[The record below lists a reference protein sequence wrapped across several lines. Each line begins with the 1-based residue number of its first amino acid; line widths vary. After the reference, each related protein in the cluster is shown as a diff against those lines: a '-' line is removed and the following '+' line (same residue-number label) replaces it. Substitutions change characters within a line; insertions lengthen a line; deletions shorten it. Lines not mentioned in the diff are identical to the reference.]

1 MTTAKLIIISNKAVA
16 MKGLTLSLLHLH
28 FAFCISNLNF
38 PPKNPNFSDFGS
50 GKNFG
55 FGSKFYDRAKFLG
68 SGEKFMFRRKLWVW
82 EERTW
87 WIPLMMHAK
96 SAQFLAAKILEEN
109 AEN

>member
-1 MTTAKLIIISNKAVA
+1 MNDNIYKQGHCNEGFNAEPIA
-16 MKGLTLSLLHLH
+16 
-28 FAFCISNLNF
+28 FAFCIPNLNF
-38 PPKNPNFSDFGS
+38 PPKIRNFSNFGS